1 MSTISAG
8 TSPSTALVNSGDTTG
23 QLVLQTNG
31 TTTAVTIGTNQVVTL
46 AQPLPVASG
55 GTGATSLTANNIL
68 LGNGTSAVQVVA
80 PGTAGN
86 VLTSNGTTWQST
98 APAPSAGSI
107 TAVASGTLPNGCTVV
122 LNSNGTV
129 SAVAATAG
137 SYVSGTYAS
146 RAVATGNARQIAATF
161 DTLRNAV
168 LVYYVDSNNQYLY
181 AVVGTIS
188 GSTISWST
196 ATLVQ
201 SSQTVSQSETNKPT
215 TSVYDPSSNT
225 HVCFWINN
233 GGTGLYYSSCKITS
247 LLTVSVIQSISTIN
261 PSGSYYE
268 GLSSAYNATVN
279 RIVVMYTDYQANAY
293 VAAFCGYTDSSGY
306 FYNGGDIGLDNANY
320 NGVTTSVTT
329 EPSTGKVIFFYQ
341 GTNDYLWARVAQL
354 PSSGVT
360 ITSLS
365 AATALTASNNA
376 NYKIATGY
384 DVPSGNFVFA
394 YVSGSS
400 YVIRVASLSSY
411 TLTFGS
417 ASGSIGY
424 SYTSFSTQFRTMPGS
439 NVTFFIAENSNGGG
453 VVYAAPVTVTGTSSS
468 TGSLQNVSPSATLTF
483 KPIATVDPINLQFV
497 VCAGNGSTGVAGRT
511 FTNITS
517 NLTSS
522 NFAGFSSASYTN
534 GQTATINV
542 VGAINSARS
551 GLTAGSKYYVL
562 GDGTLSSAA
571 TTQPYAGLALSA
583 TSILVK
589 G

>member
-1 MSTISAG
+1 
-8 TSPSTALVNSGDTTG
+8 
-23 QLVLQTNG
+23 
-31 TTTAVTIGTNQVVTL
+31 
-46 AQPLPVASG
+46 
-55 GTGATSLTANNIL
+55 
-68 LGNGTSAVQVVA
+68 
-80 PGTAGN
+80 
-86 VLTSNGTTWQST
+86 
-98 APAPSAGSI
+98 
-107 TAVASGTLPNGCTVV
+107 
-122 LNSNGTV
+122 
-129 SAVAATAG
+129 
-137 SYVSGTYAS
+137 
-146 RAVATGNARQIAATF
+146 
-161 DTLRNAV
+161 
-168 LVYYVDSNNQYLY
+168 
-181 AVVGTIS
+181 
-188 GSTISWST
+188 
-196 ATLVQ
+196 
-201 SSQTVSQSETNKPT
+201 
-215 TSVYDPSSNT
+215 
-225 HVCFWINN
+225 
-233 GGTGLYYSSCKITS
+233 
-247 LLTVSVIQSISTIN
+247 
-261 PSGSYYE
+261 
-268 GLSSAYNATVN
+268 
-279 RIVVMYTDYQANAY
+279 MYTDYIANAY

-306 FYNGGDIGLDNANY
+306 FYNGSDIGLDNANY

-341 GTNDYLWARVAQL
+341 GTNEYLWARVAQL

-360 ITSLS
+360 ITNLS
-365 AATALTASNNA
+365 AATSVKTTGNSN
-376 NYKIATGY
+376 YRIATGY

-417 ASGSIGY
+417 PSGSIGY
-424 SYTSFSTQFRTMPGS
+424 SFTSFSTQFRTMPGS

-468 TGSLQNVSPSATLTF
+468 TGSLQDVSPGSTLTY

-542 VGAINSARS
+542 VGARNSAQS
-551 GLTAGSKYYVL
+551 GLTAGNRYHVVA
-562 GDGTLSSAA
+562 DGTLNSSA